1 MKELLN
7 LEVIPVR
14 AKKFQLINGIDIEPY
29 GLDLLIAKTLTN
41 CEAKRKRFNN

>member
-7 LEVIPVR
+7 LEVIPVL

-29 GLDLLIAKTLTN
+29 GLDLLIAKNVNKL
-41 CEAKRKRFNN
+41 

>member
-7 LEVIPVR
+7 LEVIPVL

-29 GLDLLIAKTLTN
+29 RLDLLIAKNVNKL
-41 CEAKRKRFNN
+41 